1 MPLTDTIIYDSIC
14 VMEKKYSVVLTAK
27 TKKMIRKMP
36 VEIQDVFTL
45 IVEIYYAG
53 SRENA
58 PY

>member
-1 MPLTDTIIYDSIC
+1 MPLADTIIYDSIC

>member
-1 MPLTDTIIYDSIC
+1 
-14 VMEKKYSVVLTAK
+14 MEKKYSVVLTAK

>member
-1 MPLTDTIIYDSIC
+1 MTDTIIYDSIC

>member
-27 TKKMIRKMP
+27 TKKMIRKTP

-45 IVEIYYAG
+45 LVEDIKQIKI
-53 SRENA
+53 
-58 PY
+58 